1 MRDADTGAMTTI
13 QHMTHLIPVL
23 SLGLVTFLLAG
34 FVKGVIGLGLPTV
47 AVGLLGL
54 AMPTAEAA
62 ALLIVPSLVTNV
74 WQLLAGPRFAALA
87 GRLWPMLLGIC
98 VGTWAG
104 SGWLANGG
112 NVAGMALGVA
122 LLVYAALGL
131 AAVRLHV
138 PGHWSRATTGALG
151 GGIGAITGL
160 VTAATGVFV
169 IPAVPFLQALDL
181 DRDDLVQALGLS
193 FTVSTLALA
202 AGLAHDGIFHGHA
215 VGVSLLALVPA
226 LGGMFLGQ
234 WVRTRVSAPVFRRCF
249 FVGLAMLGAELV
261 IQHIR

>member
-1 MRDADTGAMTTI
+1 MMNTQYLHD
-13 QHMTHLIPVL
+13 LLPL
-23 SLGLVTFLLAG
+23 LCLGLVTFVLAG

-54 AMPTAEAA
+54 AMPTAQAA

-74 WQLLAGPRFAALA
+74 WQLLSGPRFAALA
-87 GRLWPMLLGIC
+87 KRLWPMLAGIC

-104 SGWLANGG
+104 GGWLANGG
-112 NVAGMALGVA
+112 HLAGLALGIA
-122 LLVYAALGL
+122 LLFYAALGL

-138 PGHWSRATTGALG
+138 PKHWPAAHVGALG
-151 GGIGAITGL
+151 GGIGVVTGL

-181 DRDDLVQALGLS
+181 ERDDLVQALGLS
-193 FTVSTLALA
+193 FTVSTVALA

-215 VGVSLLALVPA
+215 MGISLLALAPA
-226 LGGMFLGQ
+226 LGGMYFGQ
-234 WVRTRVSAPVFRRCF
+234 WVRGRVSAPVFRRCF

-261 IQHIR
+261 IQHLR

>member
-1 MRDADTGAMTTI
+1 MMPAHTLTD
-13 QHMTHLIPVL
+13 LLPLL

-62 ALLIVPSLVTNV
+62 ALLIVPSLVTNI

-87 GRLWPMLLGIC
+87 KRLWPMLVGIC

-104 SGWLANGG
+104 GGWLSNGG
-112 NVAGMALGVA
+112 NLPGVALGVA

-131 AAVRLHV
+131 AAVRPQLPRTWRSAHV
-138 PGHWSRATTGALG
+138 SALG
-151 GGIGAITGL
+151 GGIGVITGL

-181 DRDDLVQALGLS
+181 DKDDLVQALGLS
-193 FTVSTLALA
+193 FTVSTMALA
-202 AGLAHDGIFHGHA
+202 AGLARDGVFHGHA
-215 VGVSLLALVPA
+215 IGVSLLALAPA
-226 LGGMFLGQ
+226 LGGMFFGQ
-234 WVRTRVSAPVFRRCF
+234 WVRARVSAPVFRRCF

-261 IQHIR
+261 IQHVR

>member
-1 MRDADTGAMTTI
+1 MMNTQHLAD
-13 QHMTHLIPVL
+13 LVPL
-23 SLGLVTFLLAG
+23 LFLGLVTFVLAG

-54 AMPTAEAA
+54 AMPTAQAA

-87 GRLWPMLLGIC
+87 RRLWPMLAGIC

-104 SGWLANGG
+104 GGWLANGG
-112 NVAGMALGVA
+112 NVAGMALGIA

-138 PGHWSRATTGALG
+138 PKRWSAARVSALG
-151 GGIGAITGL
+151 GGIGVVTGL

-181 DRDDLVQALGLS
+181 ERDDLVQALGLS
-193 FTVSTLALA
+193 FTVSTVALA
-202 AGLAHDGIFHGHA
+202 AGLARDGIFHGHA
-215 VGVSLLALVPA
+215 IGVSLLALAPA
-226 LGGMFLGQ
+226 LGGMYFGQ
-234 WVRTRVSAPVFRRCF
+234 WVRGRVSAPVFRRCF

-261 IQHIR
+261 IQHLR

>member
-1 MRDADTGAMTTI
+1 MMNTQYLTD
-13 QHMTHLIPVL
+13 LLPL
-23 SLGLVTFLLAG
+23 LCLGLVTFMLAG
-34 FVKGVIGLGLPTV
+34 FVKGVVGLGLPTV

-54 AMPTAEAA
+54 AMPTAQAA

-87 GRLWPMLLGIC
+87 RRLWPMLAGIC

-104 SGWLANGG
+104 GGWLANGG
-112 NVAGMALGVA
+112 HLAGMALGIA
-122 LLVYAALGL
+122 LLAYAALGL

-138 PGHWSRATTGALG
+138 PKHWSAAHVSALG
-151 GGIGAITGL
+151 GGIGVATGL

-181 DRDDLVQALGLS
+181 ERDDLVQALGLS
-193 FTVSTLALA
+193 FTVSTVALA
-202 AGLAHDGIFHGHA
+202 AGLARDGIFHGHA
-215 VGVSLLALVPA
+215 MGVSLLALAPA
-226 LGGMFLGQ
+226 LGGMYFGQ
-234 WVRTRVSAPVFRRCF
+234 WVRGRVSATAFRRCF

-261 IQHIR
+261 IQHLR